1 MQTRQTDPI
10 IAEVRAIRQA
20 YAERFNYD
28 VEAIF
33 QDLRARHETSED
45 ECGVRDSDRED
56 SGTEDATSSTKSS
69 REALDPYV
77 MYADC
82 MEEIKRRP
90 TVIEG
95 FLKGHLTACY
105 LQTTAECIG
114 LQLRKILELIALAS
128 MVANQSEYRKHRE
141 HFHRDWNGK
150 RILST
155 LQTANPRFYP
165 VPTRQVRDPSTNKVI
180 ETKRIRSGFLTKSD
194 YVRLY
199 DTCGAILHARN
210 PFSKGGQDARSFL
223 ENAALWMDRIRV
235 LLSHHQIQLLDDDKQ
250 VWVLMEAEADGKVH
264 VYEFQRATD
273 QAGLTGS

>member
-1 MQTRQTDPI
+1 MQTRQNDPI

-20 YAERFNYD
+20 YAERFDYD
-28 VEAIF
+28 VKAIF

-45 ECGVRDSDRED
+45 ESSVRDSDPED
-56 SGTEDATSSTKSS
+56 SGTENAISSTTS
-69 REALDPYV
+69 RRKASDPYV

-82 MEEIKRRP
+82 MEEIKRRT
-90 TVIEG
+90 TVIDG
-95 FLKGHLTACY
+95 FLKGELTARY

-128 MVANQSEYRKHRE
+128 MVANQPEYRKHRE

-150 RILST
+150 RILNT
-155 LQTANPRFYP
+155 LQAANPRFYP
-165 VPTRQVRDPSTNKVI
+165 VPTRQVRDPRTDEVI
-180 ETKRIRSGFLTKSD
+180 ETKKITSGFLTKKD

-223 ENAALWMDRIRV
+223 ENAVVWMERIQV
-235 LLSHHQIQLLDDDKQ
+235 LLNHHQIQLFDSDKQ
-250 VWVLMEAEADGKVH
+250 VSVLMEAESDGKVH
-264 VYEFQRATD
+264 VHEFQRVED
-273 QAGLTGS
+273 QAELTSS